1 MIKKIVVF
9 FSLLVSATLFAQ
21 ENTASPYS
29 YYGLGD
35 VKFKGTHDIKAMG
48 GLSIVGDSIHL
59 NLSNPASYSN
69 LKLTT
74 FSIGGTS
81 TFTNFNTSSDSEKA
95 QRTSLDYLAVGLP
108 LGKFGMSFGLMPY
121 SAVGYKVQSITEAA
135 DDPDGLER
143 SKQFT
148 GDGNINKVFFGT
160 AYNITPNLSAG
171 VDFSYYFGDINTK
184 DIEFITDPIVQLGT
198 RELNNSKIS
207 GFSLNLG
214 LLYNC
219 KISQKLDLFSSVTYS
234 PESDLTSKNAR
245 NIANIIFTTSG
256 SEFVDTENAVDINVQ
271 DTKLKLPSKFS
282 FGAGIGQAKKWLIG
296 SEITFQNTSKLGNRF
311 DDITGAT
318 FENSTKIS
326 IGGYYIPKYDSY
338 NGYWNRV
345 VYRAGFRHE
354 NTGLVINNESIKDY
368 GVNFGFG
375 LPLGISN
382 INLGFEFGKKGTTTN
397 NLIEENYFNVSV
409 GLSLS
414 DIWFKKRKID

>member
-135 DDPDGLER
+135 DDPDGFER
-143 SKQFT
+143 SKQFM
-148 GDGNINKVFFGT
+148 GDGEINKVFIGT
-160 AYNITPNLSAG
+160 AYKITQKLSLGFNLN
-171 VDFSYYFGDINTK
+171 YYFGDINNKTV
-184 DIEFITDPIVQLGT
+184 EFITDPIVLLGT
-198 RELNNSKIS
+198 RELNNSNVS
-207 GFSLNLG
+207 GFSINTGLQFSSKLNSNLE
-214 LLYNC
+214 
-219 KISQKLDLFSSVTYS
+219 LFSSLTYS
-234 PESDLTSKNAR
+234 PESELTSKNKR
-245 NIANIIFTTSG
+245 NIATVVYNANGAEIIN
-256 SEFVDTENAVDINVQ
+256 DDVDIPVN

>member
-81 TFTNFNTSSDSEKA
+81 TFTNFNTSTDSEKA

-135 DDPDGLER
+135 DDPDGFER
-143 SKQFT
+143 SKQFM
-148 GDGNINKVFFGT
+148 GDGEINKVFIGT
-160 AYNITPNLSAG
+160 AYKITQKLSLGFNLN
-171 VDFSYYFGDINTK
+171 YYFGDINNKTV
-184 DIEFITDPIVQLGT
+184 EFITDPIVLLGT
-198 RELNNSKIS
+198 RELNNSNVS
-207 GFSLNLG
+207 GFSINTGLQFSSKLNSNLE
-214 LLYNC
+214 
-219 KISQKLDLFSSVTYS
+219 LFSSLTYS
-234 PESDLTSKNAR
+234 PESELTSKNKR
-245 NIANIIFTTSG
+245 NIATVVYNANGAEIIN
-256 SEFVDTENAVDINVQ
+256 DDVDIPVN

-409 GLSLS
+409 GLSLN

>member
-81 TFTNFNTSSDSEKA
+81 TFTNFNTSTDSEKA

-108 LGKFGMSFGLMPY
+108 LGKFGISFGLMPY

-143 SKQFT
+143 AKQFT
-148 GDGNINKVFFGT
+148 GDGEINKVFIGT
-160 AYNITPNLSAG
+160 AYKITQKLSFGFNLN
-171 VDFSYYFGDINTK
+171 YYFGDINSK
-184 DIEFITDPIVQLGT
+184 SIESITEPITQFAT
-198 RELNNSKIS
+198 RELNSSNIS
-207 GFSLNLG
+207 GFSINTG
-214 LLYNC
+214 IMYNT
-219 KISQKLDLFSSVTYS
+219 KLSSKLELFSSIIYS
-234 PESDLTSKNAR
+234 PESQLTLKNKR
-245 NIANIIFTTSG
+245 NIATVYYSING
-256 SEFVDTENAVDINVQ
+256 AENVYDSEDVLVN

-397 NLIEENYFNVSV
+397 NLIEEKYFNVSV

>member
-135 DDPDGLER
+135 DDVDGLGR
-143 SKQFT
+143 TKQFT
-148 GDGNINKVFFGT
+148 GDGNINKSFIGV
-160 AYNITPNLSAG
+160 AYKMTSK
-171 VDFSYYFGDINTK
+171 FSVGIDLNYYFGDVNNK
-184 DIEFITDPIVQLGT
+184 SVEFITDPIIPIGS
-198 RELNNSKIS
+198 RELNNSKFS
-207 GFSLNLG
+207 GFSMNAGLQFSTKLN
-214 LLYNC
+214 
-219 KISQKLDLFSSVTYS
+219 SKLELFSSLTYS
-234 PESDLTSKNAR
+234 PQSKLTSKNER
-245 NIANIIFTTSG
+245 NIATVIYDASGNEIISD
-256 SEFVDTENAVDINVQ
+256 SEDMPVN

-382 INLGFEFGKKGTTTN
+382 INLGFEFGKKGTAAN

-409 GLSLS
+409 GLSLN

>member
-121 SAVGYKVQSITEAA
+121 SAVGYKVQSITETA
-135 DDPDGLER
+135 DDPDGFER
-143 SKQFT
+143 SKQFM
-148 GDGNINKVFFGT
+148 GDGEINKVFIGT
-160 AYNITPNLSAG
+160 AYKITQKLSLGFNLN
-171 VDFSYYFGDINTK
+171 YYFGDINNKT
-184 DIEFITDPIVQLGT
+184 IEFITDPIVLLGT
-198 RELNNSKIS
+198 RELNNSNVS
-207 GFSLNLG
+207 GFSINTGLQFSSKLNSNLE
-214 LLYNC
+214 
-219 KISQKLDLFSSVTYS
+219 LFSSLTYS
-234 PESDLTSKNAR
+234 PESELTSKNKR
-245 NIANIIFTTSG
+245 NIATVVYNANGAEIIN
-256 SEFVDTENAVDINVQ
+256 DDVDIPVN

>member
-135 DDPDGLER
+135 DDPDGFER
-143 SKQFT
+143 SKQFM
-148 GDGNINKVFFGT
+148 GDGEINKVFIGT
-160 AYNITPNLSAG
+160 AYKITQKLSLGFNLN
-171 VDFSYYFGDINTK
+171 YYFGDINNKTV
-184 DIEFITDPIVQLGT
+184 EFITDPIVLLGT
-198 RELNNSKIS
+198 RELNNSNVS
-207 GFSLNLG
+207 GFSINTGLQFSSKLNSNLE
-214 LLYNC
+214 
-219 KISQKLDLFSSVTYS
+219 LFSSLTYS
-234 PESDLTSKNAR
+234 PESELTSKNKR
-245 NIANIIFTTSG
+245 NIATVVYNANGAEIIN
-256 SEFVDTENAVDINVQ
+256 DDVDIPVN

-409 GLSLS
+409 GLSLN

>member
-1 MIKKIVVF
+1 MIKKIVVL
-9 FSLLVSATLFAQ
+9 FSLLVSVHFYGQ

-74 FSIGGTS
+74 FSIGGTT

-95 QRTSLDYLAVGLP
+95 KRTSLDYLAVGIP
-108 LGKFGMSFGLMPY
+108 LGKFGASFGLMPY
-121 SAVGYKVQSITEAA
+121 SAVGYKVRKLIDAA
-135 DDPDGLER
+135 DDPNGLER
-143 SKQFT
+143 SKQYT
-148 GDGNINKVFFGT
+148 GDGNINKVFVGLS
-160 AYNITPNLSAG
+160 YSITPKLSFG
-171 VDFSYYFGDINTK
+171 LDINYYFGDINSK
-184 DIEFITDPIVQLGT
+184 SLEFISDPSIQLGT

-207 GFSLNLG
+207 GISINTG
-214 LLYNC
+214 LLYNT
-219 KISQKLDLFSSVTYS
+219 KINSKLDFYSSLIYS
-234 PESDLTSKNAR
+234 PKSELTSKNNR
-245 NIANIIFTTSG
+245 NIATVSYTINGTEIISDDIDVPVNNTT
-256 SEFVDTENAVDINVQ
+256 
-271 DTKLKLPSKFS
+271 LKLPSKFS
-282 FGAGIGQAKKWLIG
+282 FGAGIGQSKKWLIG
-296 SEITFQNTSKLGNRF
+296 SEITFQNTSNLGNRF
-311 DDITGAT
+311 DDITGAS

-326 IGGYYIPKYDSY
+326 IGGYYIPKYDSFS
-338 NGYWNRV
+338 GYWNRI

-375 LPLGISN
+375 LPVGISN
-382 INLGFEFGKKGTTTN
+382 INLSFEFGKKGTTAN
-397 NLIEENYFNVSV
+397 NLIEENYFNIGV
-409 GLSLS
+409 GLSLN

>member
-81 TFTNFNTSSDSEKA
+81 TFTNFNTSTDSEKA

-108 LGKFGMSFGLMPY
+108 LGKFGISFGLMPY

-143 SKQFT
+143 AKQFT
-148 GDGNINKVFFGT
+148 GDGEINKVFIGT
-160 AYNITPNLSAG
+160 AYKITQKLSFGFNLN
-171 VDFSYYFGDINTK
+171 YYFGDINSK
-184 DIEFITDPIVQLGT
+184 SIESITEPITQFAT
-198 RELNNSKIS
+198 RELNSSNIS
-207 GFSLNLG
+207 GFSINTG
-214 LLYNC
+214 IMYNT
-219 KISQKLDLFSSVTYS
+219 KLSSKLELFSSIIYS
-234 PESDLTSKNAR
+234 PESQLTLKNKR
-245 NIANIIFTTSG
+245 NIATVYYSING
-256 SEFVDTENAVDINVQ
+256 AENVYDSEDVLVN
-271 DTKLKLPSKFS
+271 DTKIKLPSKFS

-397 NLIEENYFNVSV
+397 NLIEEKYFNVSV